1 MSSGSPHAA
10 AIAATGLVRRF
21 GAVTALDRVDFTV
34 AAGELVLL
42 LGANGAGKTTL
53 LRILAGLARPLKGTV
68 LVAGRDLHADPDARR
83 AVGFLSHSAL
93 LYEDLTP
100 RENLAFAASL
110 HQLHDSAATI
120 VRALEVAGLAARA
133 DRPTRGCSRGM
144 LQRLALARATL
155 HQPQVLLLDEPFTGL
170 DAQASRVLVSQLM
183 AHREQGRA
191 VVAVTHDPEV
201 PWSVATR
208 VVLLEAGKV
217 VLDTARPDDPTEIR
231 ERIAGR
237 RAA

>member
-1 MSSGSPHAA
+1 MPSDSLI
-10 AIAATGLVRRF
+10 IATALVRRF
-21 GAVTALDRVDFTV
+21 GAVTALAGVDFTV
-34 AAGELVLL
+34 SPGELVLL

-53 LRILAGLARPLKGTV
+53 LRILAGLTRPLRGTV
-68 LVAGRDLHADPDARR
+68 LVAGRDLHAEPEARR

-100 RENLAFAASL
+100 RENLAFAAAL
-110 HQLHDSAATI
+110 HQLHDPDATI
-120 VRALEVAGLAARA
+120 ARVLEIAGLSARA

-155 HQPQVLLLDEPFTGL
+155 HEPTILLLDEPFTGL
-170 DAQASRVLVSQLM
+170 DAGASRTLVSQM
-183 AHREQGRA
+183 IADRERGRA
-191 VVAVTHDPEV
+191 IVAVTHDPEV
-201 PWSVATR
+201 LWSAATR

-217 VLDTARPDDPTEIR
+217 GLDAPRPDDSADLR

-237 RAA
+237 RTA